1 MLNRSGL
8 SIPLT
13 FSCLYTEKMFVFAFS
28 CSLYGTFLCEASHL
42 LLLGHTFRLIDL
54 CMTTFA
60 EQLDEGNVGEEA
72 DAPAG
77 LDPGLLQ
84 SPPLCPGQP
93 GGYVQTVG

>member
-1 MLNRSGL
+1 
-8 SIPLT
+8 
-13 FSCLYTEKMFVFAFS
+13 MFVFAFS

-93 GGYVQTVG
+93 GGYVRTVG